1 MSDQYRQSLVIVR
14 RREVESRT
22 GLSRSAIYERIQSG
36 DFPRPVNLGAKA
48 VGWVEAEVDD
58 WIARRIAER
67 DQVGSKR
74 GAA

>member
-1 MSDQYRQSLVIVR
+1 MSDQNRQSLAIVR
-14 RREVESRT
+14 RKEVESRT

-48 VGWVEAEVDD
+48 VGWVEAEVED
-58 WIARRIAER
+58 WIAQRVAAR